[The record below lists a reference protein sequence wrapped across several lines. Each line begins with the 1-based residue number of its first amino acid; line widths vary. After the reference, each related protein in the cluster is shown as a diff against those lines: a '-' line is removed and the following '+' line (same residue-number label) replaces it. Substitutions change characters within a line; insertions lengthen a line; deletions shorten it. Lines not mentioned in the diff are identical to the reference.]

1 MKAILLAYA
10 FIGLLL
16 IALLSLLSYGYGPGY
31 VYLLWRDW
39 QIQSNLWVLF
49 FTLALFSLLLQLC
62 WLALKRYLTRKQRET
77 ESVLN
82 FKNLHPYEQLAVIW
96 LLDAGRDQQS
106 FIEQV
111 FAQSGLL
118 KGVMVAR
125 LAVMQGQYEQ
135 ALKSLEQTPAMA
147 FELVEIQRIE
157 IYLTQKNA
165 EQALTHLEFLSQH
178 ALSPWLQEIQV
189 AYQQRLTVLWGMFA
203 IQHPWAYLRSTR
215 YGHLE
220 AETKQLWLQQ
230 LLQQFDQAS
239 IDDLHAL
246 QQRYLDLGEQIEQR
260 SYATRMLWLKLL
272 ARMPEM
278 AAAHEHLALQL
289 LNEQFNQEVFYLWFQ
304 QQLLKQ
310 QPDYMRIEAYILQ
323 LQTRYPGVPVLTF
336 AEWYIYDAT
345 GREEAADQ
353 LLDRYP
359 DNVLMSY
366 LRIKSVLK
374 GRDDLIAQ
382 LNYIFEKD
390 ANFIEIKI

>member
-1 MKAILLAYA
+1 M
-10 FIGLLL
+10 
-16 IALLSLLSYGYGPGY
+16 
-31 VYLLWRDW
+31 
-39 QIQSNLWVLF
+39 
-49 FTLALFSLLLQLC
+49 
-62 WLALKRYLTRKQRET
+62 
-77 ESVLN
+77 
-82 FKNLHPYEQLAVIW
+82 IW

-111 FAQSGLL
+111 FLQSGLL
-118 KGVMVAR
+118 KGVMAAR

-178 ALSPWLQEIQV
+178 TLSPWLQEIQV

-220 AETKQLWLQQ
+220 AETKLLWLQQ

-239 IDDLHAL
+239 IDDLQAL
-246 QQRYLDLGEQIEQR
+246 QQRYLDLEEQIEQR

-278 AAAHEHLALQL
+278 AVAHEHLALQL

-310 QPDYMRIEAYILQ
+310 QPDYGRIEAHIFQ
-323 LQTRYPGVPVLTF
+323 LQARYPGVPVLTF

-345 GREEAADQ
+345 GQNEAADQ

-374 GRDDLIAQ
+374 GRDDLIVQ

-390 ANFIEIKI
+390 ANFVEIKI